1 VKDEE
6 LAQMAHDLRA
16 RDATIRE
23 MADRLSETAEA
34 AEAAAAAAMQMD
46 RDRKAAVSE
55 AAQARRLAD
64 SALKEAEARIKEA
77 QEGAARKVIGSPYFD
92 AVGAGLGLQR
102 METKVCSGQSALK
115 KVDARKEG
123 HFSWFRDT
131 KGLENKG
138 VEIT

>member
-64 SALKEAEARIKEA
+64 GALKEAEARIKEA
-77 QEGAARKVIGSPYFD
+77 QEGAARKVRESP
-92 AVGAGLGLQR
+92 
-102 METKVCSGQSALK
+102 C
-115 KVDARKEG
+115 
-123 HFSWFRDT
+123 W
-131 KGLENKG
+131 
-138 VEIT
+138 